1 MRRQS
6 ERGRNSSSKRTNK
19 RWTGLPDPS
28 TSDSPHGTKG
38 LRPARTLARAG
49 EVRGIPKYPKACAIA
64 LFRPSSSS
72 PGHFAQGKLIRQC
85 GTQHGQPSHA
95 MNQTLPCNPDPSI
108 VFRQGCV
115 GLPLTRWPVAASSP
129 HHETSSFSQCLG
141 RHRSSHPARRG
152 PSLPAPTD
160 NFPVCEPSCRA
171 PPPSSLYIPYVRGQT
186 GKSPLMSP
194 IGSWSIDSTHE
205 TKIGRH

>member
-6 ERGRNSSSKRTNK
+6 ERGRNSSSKRTGK
-19 RWTGLPDPS
+19 RWTGFPDPS

-72 PGHFAQGKLIRQC
+72 PGPFAQGRLIRQC

-95 MNQTLPCNPDPSI
+95 INQTLPCNPDPSI
-108 VFRQGCV
+108 AFSA
-115 GLPLTRWPVAASSP
+115 GLCRSTFHSVASSRFVSAP
-129 HHETSSFSQCLG
+129 RDSFILLMSWTTTFVTSSSSWAFSASTNRQLPCL
-141 RHRSSHPARRG
+141 R
-152 PSLPAPTD
+152 T
-160 NFPVCEPSCRA
+160 
-171 PPPSSLYIPYVRGQT
+171 
-186 GKSPLMSP
+186 
-194 IGSWSIDSTHE
+194 
-205 TKIGRH
+205 